1 MSIGS
6 SLDVVSSRPNR
17 PRGQRGRGLSKES
30 HDGHFKFKS
39 PNAVPAT
46 LFVPANVQH
55 AAAGP
60 PWTMAHASRNGAPGH
75 QRTLPM
81 LTPTGSTD
89 KVPHPGRPYHGT
101 RPRTY
106 PNVRSGDAACKASF
120 QLIDLPTR
128 LCGQEQASGA
138 CSKLAAK
145 RKKQALVSGHRWSPE
160 TAPLRFPR
168 LAPRHRAA
176 AIRDKGV
183 ESGNDGFTDRLW
195 NRSTTGG
202 RMPSPPQAREHSVRP
217 ETHDI
222 STTTV
227 IRHGGQR

>member
-1 MSIGS
+1 
-6 SLDVVSSRPNR
+6 
-17 PRGQRGRGLSKES
+17 
-30 HDGHFKFKS
+30 
-39 PNAVPAT
+39 
-46 LFVPANVQH
+46 
-55 AAAGP
+55 
-60 PWTMAHASRNGAPGH
+60 MAHASRNGAPGH

-89 KVPHPGRPYHGT
+89 NVPHPGRPYHGT

-106 PNVRSGDAACKASF
+106 PNVRSGDAACSASF

-145 RKKQALVSGHRWSPE
+145 KEETSSGQWSSVGPCH
-160 TAPLRFPR
+160 PSPPPSGSPDS
-168 LAPRHRAA
+168 APRHRAA
-176 AIRDKGV
+176 AIRDNGV

-202 RMPSPPQAREHSVRP
+202 RMPSPPPAAGAQRETRN
-217 ETHDI
+217 TDI